1 MDEID
6 CAIICEL
13 LKDSQ
18 KSFLQIS
25 KKLGIS
31 SFTVKS
37 RYDKMVKDG
46 VIRGTMINLDL
57 SKLGYQGEVL
67 LLITNMPS
75 QTKEAT
81 IKALKKIENILFIG
95 ETLGPY
101 DIIAFAPVTDFNDLK
116 NLTNQIKK
124 IPSVQ
129 RVNICFADET
139 DYPISPN
146 YGKSLCKSSNEKA
159 KNQNNSVF

>member
-6 CAIICEL
+6 CAIVCEL

-37 RYDKMVKDG
+37 RYDKMVKDR
-46 VIRGTMINLDL
+46 VIRGAMINLDI

-67 LLITNMPS
+67 LLITNMPN

-81 IKALKKIENILFIG
+81 IKELKKSENILFIG

-101 DIIAFAPVTDFNDLK
+101 DIIAFAPVTDFNDMKHLIDK
-116 NLTNQIKK
+116 IKK
-124 IPSVQ
+124 MPSVQ
-129 RVNICFADET
+129 RVNICFANQT
-139 DYPISPN
+139 AYPISPN

-159 KNQNNSVF
+159 KKPK

>member
-1 MDEID
+1 MDGID
-6 CAIICEL
+6 LAVVCEL

-46 VIRGTMINLDL
+46 VIMGTMINLDL
-57 SKLGYQGEVL
+57 SKLGYQGEIL
-67 LLITNMPS
+67 LLINNMPN
-75 QTKEAT
+75 QPKEET
-81 IKALKKIENILFIG
+81 IKKLKKIENILLIG

-101 DIIAFAPVTDFNDLK
+101 DIIAFAPVTDLNDMR
-116 NLTNQIKK
+116 NLINQIKK
-124 IPSVQ
+124 ISGVQ
-129 RVNICFADET
+129 RVNVCFANEKAF
-139 DYPISPN
+139 PISPN
-146 YGKSLCKSSNEKA
+146 YGKSLCQSSNEKP
-159 KNQNNSVF
+159 K